1 MKHFLTFLFLIATAS
16 ATIAS
21 FAGHDAAIENIDELI
36 IYFHP
41 LPPYTPQSREE
52 LIQQYRSEH
61 IKEMQERFPGYSEF
75 AFQQS
80 GLYNPNETLISLQGS
95 IDHARFKESHLEQ
108 YQDDF
113 RSRIDMTFGGAKL
126 VFSLLLSVVFW
137 FWLRTNPF
145 SRLSRFLGIDSLNKK
160 TKLSILERELTSLRR
175 MHSQGLVSDDAFGR
189 KSLELQQRA
198 DKLLH

>member
-1 MKHFLTFLFLIATAS
+1 MKHLLTFLLLIGVAG
-16 ATIAS
+16 ATIVS
-21 FAGHDAAIENIDELI
+21 FAGHEAAIESTDDLI
-36 IYFHP
+36 AYFHP
-41 LPPYTPQSREE
+41 FPPYTPKSREE

-61 IKEMQERFPGYSEF
+61 IRKMQESFPGDSEF

-80 GLYNPNETLISLQGS
+80 VLYNPNERLISLQGS
-95 IDHARFKESHLEQ
+95 IDHARFKESHLEK

-113 RSRIDMTFGGAKL
+113 KSRIDMTFRGVKI
-126 VFSLLLSVVFW
+126 VFSLLLSVVFL

-145 SRLSRFLGIDSLNKK
+145 SRLSRLFGIDSLNKK

-189 KSLELQQRA
+189 KSLELQQKA